1 MNRRGFTLIELLATL
16 AVLGIITGIVL
27 VSSTSLFKDKKSDTE
42 DVFVDTLKDAIKIY
56 IDGLGGVEL
65 NGSPVCTI
73 EKSIHPNGVGIYE
86 VKNEVK
92 TITFRDIT
100 NSKYKPLTKGDMIN
114 PANKVKCNID
124 AEIHIYADSD
134 FAYYYKFTGS
144 DLTCLSKNTGVISN
158 LPCECLSKDKNKD
171 VISNL
176 PEECVI
182 K

>member
-100 NSKYKPLTKGDMIN
+100 NSKYKPLTKEDMIN

-144 DLTCLSKNTGVISN
+144 ELGCLSKNTGVISN
-158 LPCECLSKDKNKD
+158 LPKGCNLS
-171 VISNL
+171 
-176 PEECVI
+176 EECGI
-182 K
+182 Q

>member
-56 IDGLGGVEL
+56 IDELGGVDL

-73 EKSIHPNGVGIYE
+73 EKSIHPNGVGIGIYE

-92 TITFRDIT
+92 KITFEDIT
-100 NSKYKPLTKGDMIN
+100 NSKYKPLTEKDMIN
-114 PANKVKCNID
+114 PANNVKCNIK

-158 LPCECLSKDKNKD
+158 LPDECC
-171 VISNL
+171 NL
-176 PEECVI
+176 LEECDI
-182 K
+182 Q

>member
-56 IDGLGGVEL
+56 IDELGGVEL
-65 NGSPVCTI
+65 NGDPVCTI
-73 EKSIHPNGVGIYE
+73 EKSIVGIGIYE

-92 TITFRDIT
+92 KITFEDIT

-114 PANKVKCNID
+114 PANKVKCNIY

-144 DLTCLSKNTGVISN
+144 DLECLCKNTGVISN
-158 LPCECLSKDKNKD
+158 LPGECLSKDKNKD

>member
-42 DVFVDTLKDAIKIY
+42 DVFVDTLKDSIKIY
-56 IDGLGGVEL
+56 IDELGGVEL
-65 NGSPVCTI
+65 NGCPVCTI
-73 EKSIHPNGVGIYE
+73 EKSIHPNGVDIY
-86 VKNEVK
+86 EVK
-92 TITFRDIT
+92 TITFEDIT
-100 NSKYKPLTKGDMIN
+100 NSKYKPLTEKDMIN

-144 DLTCLSKNTGVISN
+144 DLKCLSKNTGVISN
-158 LPCECLSKDKNKD
+158 LPKGCNLS
-171 VISNL
+171 
-176 PEECVI
+176 EECGI
-182 K
+182 Q

>member
-65 NGSPVCTI
+65 NGCPVCTI
-73 EKSIHPNGVGIYE
+73 KKSIHPNEVGIYE
-86 VKNEVK
+86 VKI
-92 TITFRDIT
+92 ITFEDIT

-114 PANKVKCNID
+114 PANKDIECDID

-144 DLTCLSKNTGVISN
+144 DLKCLSKNTGVISN
-158 LPCECLSKDKNKD
+158 LP
-171 VISNL
+171 
-176 PEECVI
+176 EECCNLLEGCDI
-182 K
+182 Q

>member
-1 MNRRGFTLIELLATL
+1 MNKRGFTLIELLATL

-65 NGSPVCTI
+65 NGRPVVCTI
-73 EKSIHPNGVGIYE
+73 KKSIHPNEVGIYE
-86 VKNEVK
+86 VE
-92 TITFRDIT
+92 TITFRNIT
-100 NSKYKPLTKGDMIN
+100 NSKYKPLTEEDMIN
-114 PANKVKCNID
+114 PANKDKECNID
-124 AEIHIYADSD
+124 AKIHIYADSD

-144 DLTCLSKNTGVISN
+144 ELGCLSKNTGVISN
-158 LPCECLSKDKNKD
+158 LPCECLSKNEG

-176 PEECVI
+176 PEECGI
-182 K
+182 Q

>member
-42 DVFVDTLKDAIKIY
+42 DVFVDTLKDSIKIY

-65 NGSPVCTI
+65 NGCPVCTI
-73 EKSIHPNGVGIYE
+73 KKSIHPNEVGIYE
-86 VKNEVK
+86 VKI
-92 TITFRDIT
+92 ITFEDIT
-100 NSKYKPLTKGDMIN
+100 NSKYKPLTEKDMIN
-114 PANKVKCNID
+114 PANKVKCNIN

-144 DLTCLSKNTGVISN
+144 DLKCLSKNTGVISN
-158 LPCECLSKDKNKD
+158 LPKGCNLS
-171 VISNL
+171 
-176 PEECVI
+176 EECGI
-182 K
+182 Q

>member
-1 MNRRGFTLIELLATL
+1 MNKRGFTLIELLATL
-16 AVLGIITGIVL
+16 VVLGIITGIVL

-65 NGSPVCTI
+65 NGCPVCTI
-73 EKSIHPNGVGIYE
+73 KKSIHPNEVGIYE
-86 VKNEVK
+86 VE
-92 TITFRDIT
+92 TITFRNIT
-100 NSKYKPLTKGDMIN
+100 NSKYKPLTEKDMIN
-114 PANKVKCNID
+114 PANKGKECNID

-158 LPCECLSKDKNKD
+158 LP
-171 VISNL
+171 
-176 PEECVI
+176 EECCNLLEGCDI
-182 K
+182 Q

>member
-1 MNRRGFTLIELLATL
+1 MNKRGFTLIELLATL

-56 IDGLGGVEL
+56 IDELGGVDL
-65 NGSPVCTI
+65 NGSPVCII

-86 VKNEVK
+86 VKK
-92 TITFRDIT
+92 ITFKDIT
-100 NSKYKPLTKGDMIN
+100 NSKYKPLTEVDMIN
-114 PANKVKCNID
+114 PANKDKKCNIN

-144 DLTCLSKNTGVISN
+144 EL
-158 LPCECLSKDKNKD
+158 ECLSKDKNKG

-176 PEECVI
+176 PEGCVI
-182 K
+182 Q

>member
-56 IDGLGGVEL
+56 IDELGGVEL
-65 NGSPVCTI
+65 NGCPVCTI
-73 EKSIHPNGVGIYE
+73 EKSIHPNGVDIY
-86 VKNEVK
+86 EVK
-92 TITFRDIT
+92 TITFEDIT
-100 NSKYKPLTKGDMIN
+100 NSKYKPLTEKDMIN
-114 PANKVKCNID
+114 PANKVKCNIN

-134 FAYYYKFTGS
+134 FAYYYKFTGD

-158 LPCECLSKDKNKD
+158 LPKGCNLS
-171 VISNL
+171 
-176 PEECVI
+176 EECGI
-182 K
+182 Q

>member
-1 MNRRGFTLIELLATL
+1 MNKRGFTLIELLATL

-56 IDGLGGVEL
+56 IDELGGVDL

-86 VKNEVK
+86 VKK
-92 TITFRDIT
+92 ITFKDIT
-100 NSKYKPLTKGDMIN
+100 NSKYKPLTEVDMIN
-114 PANKVKCNID
+114 PANKDKKCNIN

-144 DLTCLSKNTGVISN
+144 ELGCLSKNTGVISN
-158 LPCECLSKDKNKD
+158 LP
-171 VISNL
+171 
-176 PEECVI
+176 EECGI
-182 K
+182 

>member
-56 IDGLGGVEL
+56 IDGLGGVEFGNL
-65 NGSPVCTI
+65 ECTI
-73 EKSIHPNGVGIYE
+73 EKSIHPNGVGVGIYK
-86 VKNEVK
+86 VN
-92 TITFRDIT
+92 TITFRNIT
-100 NSKYKPLTKGDMIN
+100 NSKYKPLTEKDMIN
-114 PANKVKCNID
+114 PANKGKECNID

-144 DLTCLSKNTGVISN
+144 DLECLCKNTGVISN
-158 LPCECLSKDKNKD
+158 LPGECLSKDKNKD

-176 PEECVI
+176 PEGCDI
-182 K
+182 Q

>member
-1 MNRRGFTLIELLATL
+1 MNKRGFTLIELLATL

-56 IDGLGGVEL
+56 IDELGGVDL
-65 NGSPVCTI
+65 NGSPVCII

-86 VKNEVK
+86 VKNK
-92 TITFRDIT
+92 NKKITFKDIT
-100 NSKYKPLTKGDMIN
+100 NSKYKPLTEVDMIN
-114 PANKVKCNID
+114 PANKDKKCNIN

-144 DLTCLSKNTGVISN
+144 EL
-158 LPCECLSKDKNKD
+158 ECLSKDKNKG

-176 PEECVI
+176 PEGCGI
-182 K
+182 

>member
-1 MNRRGFTLIELLATL
+1 MNKRGFTLIELLATL

-56 IDGLGGVEL
+56 IDELGGVDL

-86 VKNEVK
+86 VKK
-92 TITFRDIT
+92 ITFKDIT
-100 NSKYKPLTKGDMIN
+100 NSKYKPLTEVDMIN
-114 PANKVKCNID
+114 PANKDKKCNIN

-144 DLTCLSKNTGVISN
+144 EL
-158 LPCECLSKDKNKD
+158 ECLSKDKNKG

-176 PEECVI
+176 PEGCGI
-182 K
+182 

>member
-42 DVFVDTLKDAIKIY
+42 DVFVDTLKDSIKIY

-65 NGSPVCTI
+65 NGCPVCTI
-73 EKSIHPNGVGIYE
+73 KKSIHPNEVGIYE
-86 VKNEVK
+86 VKI
-92 TITFRDIT
+92 ITFEDIT
-100 NSKYKPLTKGDMIN
+100 NSKYKPLTEKDMIN
-114 PANKVKCNID
+114 PANKVKCNIT

-144 DLTCLSKNTGVISN
+144 DLKCLSKNTGVISN
-158 LPCECLSKDKNKD
+158 LPKGCNLS
-171 VISNL
+171 
-176 PEECVI
+176 EECGI
-182 K
+182 Q

>member
-1 MNRRGFTLIELLATL
+1 MKRVIKMNRRGFTLIELLATL

-65 NGSPVCTI
+65 NDSSECTI
-73 EKSIHPNGVGIYE
+73 KKSIHPNEVGIYK
-86 VKNEVK
+86 VNKIIK
-92 TITFRDIT
+92 FKDIT
-100 NSKYKPLTKGDMIN
+100 NSKYKPLTEKDMIN
-114 PANKVKCNID
+114 PANKVKCNIN

-144 DLTCLSKNTGVISN
+144 ELECLSKNTGVISN
-158 LPCECLSKDKNKD
+158 LPDECC
-171 VISNL
+171 NL
-176 PEECVI
+176 LEGCDI
-182 K
+182 Q